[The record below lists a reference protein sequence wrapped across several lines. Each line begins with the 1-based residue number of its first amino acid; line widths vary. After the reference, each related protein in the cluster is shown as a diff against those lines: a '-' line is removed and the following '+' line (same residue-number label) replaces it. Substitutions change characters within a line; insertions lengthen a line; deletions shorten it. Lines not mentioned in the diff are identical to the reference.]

1 MTDAH
6 GTEPQRI
13 EELLDQIHSERA
25 QDRQEGVYALARVTE
40 RRAVDVWR
48 LADDPDLDV
57 RLAVV
62 ETAEVLAIDPGPLL
76 TYMST
81 DPSAEVC
88 AHARRRLFGLGHHS
102 E

>member
-1 MTDAH
+1 MVDPDRA
-6 GTEPQRI
+6 EPQRI
-13 EELLDQIHSERA
+13 VELLNQLRSDRA
-25 QDRQEGVYALARVTE
+25 QDRQDGVYALARVTE

-62 ETAEVLAIDPGPLL
+62 ETAEVLAFDPGPLL

-81 DPSAEVC
+81 DPNAEVC
-88 AHARRRLFGLGHHS
+88 AHARRRLLGLGHHS